1 MQPRLYREWIRSV
14 SRLTALPICVAHLQV
29 PASAGW
35 VLPGTFGAA
44 DVLDLLGKGLQGGV
58 DLNVTVCNGASII
71 CSEVTEWVWAFLALW
86 GCKLEVKSSL
96 RWTRGA
102 GNTRRSRGALKG

>member
-1 MQPRLYREWIRSV
+1 M
-14 SRLTALPICVAHLQV
+14 
-29 PASAGW
+29 
-35 VLPGTFGAA
+35 
-44 DVLDLLGKGLQGGV
+44 
-58 DLNVTVCNGASII
+58 NVTVCNGASII

-102 GNTRRSRGALKG
+102 GNTRRSRGANRANFTSATTRSRGTNWTRHATYTIFTRRT